1 MKNFKLNLGM
11 LLAVVVGA
19 MCFAACSET
28 NSTVEE
34 FPEWQSKND
43 TYWTNLYNATKAKV
57 DAGDTSWKLILNYSK
72 EKQANT
78 ATSAVT
84 YKPKDYIIVHVKETG
99 TGAATPL
106 YTDSVRV
113 HYQGRLLP
121 STTYTSG
128 LIFDTSWGGE
138 KFNEHTARAAHML
151 VSSTVD
157 GFSTALQK
165 MKVGDHWTVYMP
177 YQLAYRGSEAGLVPA
192 YSNLIFDLRLV
203 EIAHPGTALGNN

>member
-1 MKNFKLNLGM
+1 M

-84 YKPKDYIIVHVKETG
+84 YKPEDYIIVHVKETG

-151 VSSTVD
+151 VS
-157 GFSTALQK
+157 
-165 MKVGDHWTVYMP
+165 WTVYMP